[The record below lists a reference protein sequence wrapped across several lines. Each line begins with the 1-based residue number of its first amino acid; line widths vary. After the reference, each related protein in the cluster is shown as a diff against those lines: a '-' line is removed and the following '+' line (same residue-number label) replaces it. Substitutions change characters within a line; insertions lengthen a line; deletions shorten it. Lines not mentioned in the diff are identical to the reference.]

1 MIGQKVKLDISKN
14 AKIVIKDGATL
25 RIGILDHPLVNE
37 GSVSVKLTILGDG
50 KLIVDGDSII
60 SKDCCIFI
68 DKGAVLEM
76 DGFILNGANRVHCR
90 QEIHIGKDSTASWGV
105 EIMDN
110 DGHAIFFD
118 PNDPNPLIKTAP
130 VHIGNKC
137 WIGQNCIILKGVVI
151 GDGSIIGAGSVVTR
165 DIGQNTIVV
174 GNPIREIRSNVYWK
188 L

>member
-1 MIGQKVKLDISKN
+1 MIGQKVKLDICKD

-50 KLIVDGDSII
+50 KLIVDGKTII
-60 SKDCCIFI
+60 CKDCSIFI
-68 DKGAVLEM
+68 DKGAELEM
-76 DGFILNGANRVHCR
+76 DDCILNGANRIHCR
-90 QEIHIGKDSTASWGV
+90 QEIHIGKGSTASWGV

-118 PNDPNPLIKTAP
+118 PDDPNPLIKTAP

-165 DIGQNTIVV
+165 DILQNTIVV
-174 GNPIREIRSNVYWK
+174 GNPIREIRSNAYWK